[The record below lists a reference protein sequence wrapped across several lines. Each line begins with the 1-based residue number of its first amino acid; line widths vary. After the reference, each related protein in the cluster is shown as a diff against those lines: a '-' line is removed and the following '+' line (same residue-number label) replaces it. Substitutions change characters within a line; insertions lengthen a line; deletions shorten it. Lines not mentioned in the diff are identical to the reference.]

1 MIKIIQRKSDNKY
14 LQSLEKELWSDN
26 ITDAYEMTLI
36 EMENMRDDIY
46 SKYSSDDLKEIVNFS
61 KMKPLTKE
69 EKKEVIDFFKKKIII

>member
-69 EKKEVIDFFKKKIII
+69 EKKEVIDFFKKK

>member
-14 LQSLEKELWSDN
+14 LQSLKEELWSDN

-61 KMKPLTKE
+61 KMKSLTRE
-69 EKKEVIDFFKKKIII
+69 EKKEAIDFFKKK